1 MGLHLFFVLTWIVT
15 RRDLR
20 WYRARPVVADSVQLG
35 LFPVERFALIYS
47 FKCYNVRTRLVVGRD

>member
-1 MGLHLFFVLTWIVT
+1 MGLHLFVVLTWIVT

-35 LFPVERFALIYS
+35 LFLVEIFALIYS
-47 FKCYNVRTRLVVGRD
+47 FKCYNVLVRA